1 MHHTCCYYRSQQ
13 PILPVQPRKPSRPA
27 PSLSVSQV
35 DQVIPHVH
43 VHLLINTGY
52 NVGNIAAAY
61 LVFTEEKPIKYR
73 STWISVIVGMV
84 FTIFASLFLRYWYI
98 RENKRRDTAQ
108 LQAESVQNSRAGS
121 REKLH
126 GGDDGED
133 KIVEKLEE
141 YQDLTDK
148 QRRDFRYVY

>member
-1 MHHTCCYYRSQQ
+1 
-13 PILPVQPRKPSRPA
+13 
-27 PSLSVSQV
+27 
-35 DQVIPHVH
+35 
-43 VHLLINTGY
+43 
-52 NVGNIAAAY
+52 
-61 LVFTEEKPIKYR
+61 
-73 STWISVIVGMV
+73 MV